1 MPTDQT
7 ATQELEER
15 SGAPERSPLKR
26 AGRSPRQRKRVLV
39 AWAFMAPLVILNVVV
54 ILGPALATV
63 YYSFT
68 EWSGIGPAEF
78 VGLENYR
85 RMLTDG
91 EFRLALLHHVIWLAI
106 FLTVPITMGL
116 FGAFLLSQITRF
128 QMVFR
133 IVYFI
138 PYVVASVVNA
148 SIWENLLDPERG
160 IGPALAKQG
169 IPWLNGVAFF
179 GSQRLALP
187 SVAFVDN
194 WHWWGFI
201 LVLFLTAMQS
211 SVDKELYEAAK
222 VDGAG
227 RWQQFMKVTLPGIR
241 PTLVFVVL
249 MTIIWSLLV
258 FDYIYIITQG
268 GPAGARDVVAT
279 QMYKEAFARFEAGY
293 AAALRLGMSFVS
305 GVIVLIFLYLR
316 RRGWEIWGP
325 SRSGVGVRAG
335 SQPSGLTMWL

>member
-1 MPTDQT
+1 
-7 ATQELEER
+7 
-15 SGAPERSPLKR
+15 
-26 AGRSPRQRKRVLV
+26 V
-39 AWAFMAPLVILNVVV
+39 AWSFLAPLVILNVVV
-54 ILGPALATV
+54 ILGPAIATV

-85 RMLTDG
+85 RMLTDS
-91 EFRLALLHHVIWLAI
+91 EFHVALLHNLIWLAI
-106 FLTVPITMGL
+106 FLTVPIIMGL

-128 QMVFR
+128 QMFFR
-133 IVYFI
+133 VVYFI

-148 SIWENLLDPERG
+148 SIWQNILDPERG
-160 IGPALAKQG
+160 IGPTLAKLG
-169 IPWLNGVAFF
+169 IPWLNGIAFF

-194 WHWWGFI
+194 WHWWGFV
-201 LVLFLTAMQS
+201 LVLFLTAMQA
-211 SVDKELYEAAK
+211 VDKDLYDAAK

-227 RWQQFMKVTLPGIR
+227 RWQQFLNVTLPGIR

-268 GPAGARDVVAT
+268 GPAGATEVVAT
-279 QMYKEAFARFEAGY
+279 VMYKEAFARFEAGY
-293 AAALRLGMSFVS
+293 AAALGLGMSFVS
-305 GVIVLIFLYLR
+305 GVIVMIFLYLR
-316 RRGWEIWGP
+316 RRGWE
-325 SRSGVGVRAG
+325 V
-335 SQPSGLTMWL
+335 